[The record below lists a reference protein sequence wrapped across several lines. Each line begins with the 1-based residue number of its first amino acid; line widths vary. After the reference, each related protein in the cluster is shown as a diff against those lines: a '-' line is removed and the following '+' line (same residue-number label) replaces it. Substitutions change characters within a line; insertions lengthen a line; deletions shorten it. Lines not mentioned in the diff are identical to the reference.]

1 MKKSSV
7 ALLLGIIFL
16 TLIGVQGTLLMRN
29 GRCSC
34 INTSQR
40 MIHLK
45 SLRDL
50 KQFAPSPSCEKME
63 VIATMKNGDQTCLN
77 PDSPDVKKL
86 IKEWEKQVA
95 SICLGFGPGKRQRRK
110 KKKKK
115 KRAVE
120 SVVESVASRVRWTSG
135 SAIYKLYNFG

>member
-50 KQFAPSPSCEKME
+50 KQFTPSPSCEKME

-86 IKEWEKQVA
+86 IKEWEKQV
-95 SICLGFGPGKRQRRK
+95 SLK
-110 KKKKK
+110 KKQKKGK
-115 KRAVE
+115 KHPKTKK
-120 SVVESVASRVRWTSG
+120 VRKVKKSQRPDQKKMT
-135 SAIYKLYNFG
+135 